1 LIRCSIFIDLAAY
14 DAYIQGKLQNYA
26 YPAEK
31 IQEAV
36 KHLPEVPEA
45 ALT

>member
-1 LIRCSIFIDLAAY
+1 LI

-36 KHLPEVPEA
+36 KNLPEVPET
-45 ALT
+45 ALS